1 MLPVDIL
8 SFSQIGNTILSLS
21 ECFPT
26 VRGGFVARYAL
37 ALHDG
42 SIDYI
47 YHDGVRQLD
56 LKSFYKTKYRVA
68 IFDTW
73 PLGEWSLGCDLSQ
86 CLFLFVVGCASSPS
100 IQSSVS
106 HSFGPSL
113 LVRIHLRSHPHQ
125 LHTRLRF
132 PCTVPARYCLL
143 RSLRFLRFIPTLE
156 PTNADRTPLPE
167 S

>member
-73 PLGEWSLGCDLSQ
+73 LLGEWSLRCDLSL
-86 CLFLFVVGCASSPS
+86 CLFLFILGCTSSSPTLP
-100 IQSSVS
+100 SVS

-113 LVRIHLRSHPHQ
+113 LALIHLCPHPCQ
-125 LHTRLRF
+125 LHTHL
-132 PCTVPARYCLL
+132 C
-143 RSLRFLRFIPTLE
+143 FLCI
-156 PTNADRTPLPE
+156 
-167 S
+167 